1 MAVSRTTHGRRAA
14 GPRRA
19 AAAAMAA
26 VVALVTGLLSG
37 CGTAGVR
44 ADDARAAATAF
55 EQALGAKDF
64 AGVCARLAPQ
74 TREEVADSGSGGGGC
89 ADAVAGLGLPATG
102 TPVRVTVYGRQAQVA
117 GPGDTLFLSQFDH
130 GWKVVAAGCE
140 PRQGQPYQ
148 CTVKGG

>member
-1 MAVSRTTHGRRAA
+1 MAV
-14 GPRRA
+14 
-19 AAAAMAA
+19 
-26 VVALVTGLLSG
+26 ALLLTGLAVG

-44 ADDARAAATAF
+44 EDDARTAATGF
-55 EQALGAKDF
+55 ERALDAKDF

-74 TREEVADSGSGGGGC
+74 TRDELENSEGKGC
-89 ADAVAGLGLPATG
+89 ADAVPGLSLPAAG
-102 TPVRVTVYGRQAQVA
+102 DLVRVRVYGRQAQA
-117 GPGDTLFLSQFDH
+117 SGPGDTLFLSQFDH